1 MDVLLLSMIYSKSL
15 WFTMIWTPVK
25 TPLIPWPSCVPTL
38 NSEPQWHFAS
48 PDISISSGPVSSPL
62 LPWPHQD
69 SRWSPFQSTVLMIN
83 DLMSLSRRPVC
94 IIVIQQNFSSKKYS
108 FQLSGLYVLELS
120 QDWIQKVVWQEKLWY
135 LFWFTE
141 IS

>member
-1 MDVLLLSMIYSKSL
+1 MDVLLFSMIYSKSL

-69 SRWSPFQSTVLMIN
+69 SSWSPFQSSLDDKWSHVPFKKTSMYYSDSTEFFLQEIQLPAQWALCFRIVSRLNSESSLAGKIMI
-83 DLMSLSRRPVC
+83 
-94 IIVIQQNFSSKKYS
+94 S
-108 FQLSGLYVLELS
+108 FLVYRN
-120 QDWIQKVVWQEKLWY
+120 
-135 LFWFTE
+135 
-141 IS
+141 